1 MERKISDFATVQ
13 MGVIIKRIQISGDD
27 MEDAAVY
34 EIKEVLM
41 PKHIVNG
48 RISRSGTEKEEIC
61 LLAGEKRAKYT
72 AQGDVVIKLT
82 SPYDAAYVTE
92 DAAGLIV
99 PSYCAL
105 ISDIDSNVIDARY
118 LSGFLN
124 TAYARRLLQT
134 GINGTYG
141 MLKVKDI
148 GNLSVA
154 SPDITEQRA
163 LGKAYELIGRKRG
176 VLMELLS
183 VEEKIA
189 DNLISEAVM
198 EVLRCDVQ

>member
-1 MERKISDFATVQ
+1 MKRRISEFATVQ
-13 MGVIIKRIQISGDD
+13 MGVITKRIQVSGED
-27 MEDAAVY
+27 MEDDSVY
-34 EIKEVLM
+34 EMKEVLM
-41 PKHIVNG
+41 PKYIVNG
-48 RISRSGTEKEEIC
+48 LISCSDSEKEKIC

-92 DAAGLIV
+92 DAAELIV
-99 PSYCAL
+99 PSYCVL
-105 ISDIDSNVIDARY
+105 LSDIDTNIIDARY

-124 TAYARRLLQT
+124 TAYARKLLQA

-148 GNLSVA
+148 GNLAVPL
-154 SPDITEQRA
+154 PDIAEQNA
-163 LGKAYELIGRKRG
+163 LGKAYELIGRKRRA
-176 VLMELLS
+176 LAELLS

-198 EVLRCDVQ
+198 EVLRCDI

>member
-1 MERKISDFATVQ
+1 MERRISDFATIQ

-27 MEDAAVY
+27 IEDAAVY
-34 EIKEVLM
+34 ETKEVLM

-48 RISRSGTEKEEIC
+48 RISRLGTEKEEIC

-99 PSYCAL
+99 PSYCVL
-105 ISDIDSNVIDARY
+105 ITNIDSDVVDARY

-124 TAYARRLLQT
+124 TAYARKLLQS
-134 GINGTYG
+134 GLSGTYG

-154 SPDITEQRA
+154 LPDITEQRA
-163 LGKAYELIGRKRG
+163 LGNAYELIGKKRG